1 MKRYGETTRLVQLD
15 LTRPRDAERL
25 ARADR
30 ALIEETEGTDGRL
43 PAFNLDQAAR
53 GWAAV
58 PDGLAVSAFVAV
70 DDGGEP
76 VGYSLA
82 MWPANTPVGATCSLT
97 VHVQPSWRRRHIGA
111 ALMRAALETVPD
123 SCGPVVSEARFVPA
137 PDGVRPTGMAFAE
150 VMGLRCSDVSQH
162 YVHAWPQDPDLL
174 DRLDPTAPG
183 PDGSRGLGQYVIRT
197 YVDGVPDELAAG
209 LGVLMG
215 MVDTEAPTGDRVV
228 EPHPVSP
235 EAYRSDVARCVALG
249 GHRVET
255 LALDEERVVAFN
267 ALEVPADA
275 DDRLLVR
282 DTLVE
287 RGHRVRRLG
296 LAVKVAGERALLA
309 MDLPQR
315 SIRTRTSDANSPMRR
330 LNERLGFVP
339 LFTQAELDGE
349 RSVLLTRATEASA
362 ATPDDNA

>member
-1 MKRYGETTRLVQLD
+1 MSHDEAARLVQLD
-15 LTRPRDAERL
+15 LKRLPDASLL

-30 ALIEETEGTDGRL
+30 ALVEETEGADGLL
-43 PAFNLDQAAR
+43 PSFNLDQAAR

-58 PDGLAVSAFVAV
+58 PDGLAVSAVVAI
-70 DDGGEP
+70 DDACEP
-76 VGYSLA
+76 VAYSLA
-82 MWPANTPVGATCSLT
+82 MWPAKAPEGATCSLT
-97 VHVQPSWRRRHIGA
+97 VHVQPAWRRRHIGT

-123 SCGPVVSEARFVPA
+123 SCGPVVSEARFVPE
-137 PDGVRPTGMAFAE
+137 PDGATPAGSAFAE
-150 VMGLRCSDVSQH
+150 AMGLRCSDVSQH
-162 YVHAWPQDPDLL
+162 YVHAWPQDPGLL
-174 DRLDPTAPG
+174 DRFDPTSPG
-183 PDGSRGLGQYVIRT
+183 PDGGRTLGQYVIRA

-209 LGVLMG
+209 LGTLMG
-215 MVDTEAPTGDRVV
+215 MVDAEAPTGDRVV
-228 EPHPVSP
+228 EPSPVGS

-255 LALDEERVVAFN
+255 LALDVERVVAFN

-287 RGHRVRRLG
+287 RGHRGRRLG
-296 LAVKVAGERALLA
+296 LAVKVAGERALMA

-315 SIRTRTSDANSPMRR
+315 SIRTRTSDANSLMRR